1 MLCSQDM
8 AMGFLPRR
16 SKVAGSA
23 ALPLILK
30 LIVFAFGTCLSL
42 WVRPPCWQC
51 NAVQCSAVQCFAD
64 AAVRMDS
71 LCCPSNLNRLPV

>member
-1 MLCSQDM
+1 MMLCSQDM

-42 WVRPPCWQC
+42 WVRPPC
-51 NAVQCSAVQCFAD
+51 
-64 AAVRMDS
+64 
-71 LCCPSNLNRLPV
+71 